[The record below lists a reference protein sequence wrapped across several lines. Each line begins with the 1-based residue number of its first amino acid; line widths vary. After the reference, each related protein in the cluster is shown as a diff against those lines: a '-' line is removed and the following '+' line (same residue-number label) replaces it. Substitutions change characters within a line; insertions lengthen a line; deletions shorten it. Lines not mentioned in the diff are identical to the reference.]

1 MRRISS
7 IIILLLAVALA
18 VPSASQAQPAGPSPE
33 DIEKAK
39 QAYLE
44 GKRLIDDEGNVVAG
58 VEKFKESYR
67 LSRNP
72 VLLYNIAFALDG
84 VKQRNMALFY
94 YRKFLADAPEGAPNR
109 DIAAER
115 IKVLEAMPEPADPS
129 TDPFADTE
137 QPATGTATATGE
149 TPEPPKPEKPIVKET
164 PKPPRVAV
172 TTFEHKVIEE
182 APPHMPLDLTV
193 AIPDD
198 ARWQVKL
205 FYRGA
210 GTSDFVTAG
219 LTRRYSELI
228 GRIPASAVS
237 GTSIQYY
244 IEARDS
250 SGKVVARS
258 GRATSPNLVFVD
270 PAAKPRYYDDLED
283 DGSSTPG
290 SGPVAGGGAIPG
302 GGGPSDIPRDTLTYL
317 KWGTTAGSAT
327 FLTMA
332 VTFYFISSSAASS
345 LEGEAFNSST
355 EGCQMGAPCRPFSD
369 TQRDLQSRGETF
381 ETMTNVTMV
390 LGLAAGAAAG
400 YFWYKDLQRAKKK
413 RNADQP
419 PVRNRPPVE
428 DFAAVPMVGPDF
440 IGGAAA
446 VRF

>member
-7 IIILLLAVALA
+7 IIILLLAVAVA
-18 VPSASQAQPAGPSPE
+18 APRAIEAQPAAPSAE

-44 GKRLIDDEGNVVAG
+44 GQRLIDDEGNVAAG

-84 VKQRNMALFY
+84 LKQRNMALFY
-94 YRKFLADAPEGAPNR
+94 YRKFLVDAPEGAPNR
-109 DIAAER
+109 DVAAER

-129 TDPFADTE
+129 LDPFA
-137 QPATGTATATGE
+137 ATDEPTIGAG
-149 TPEPPKPEKPIVKET
+149 EPPAPLPEKPIAKAP
-164 PKPPRVAV
+164 PKPPPVARTV
-172 TTFEHKVIEE
+172 TAFEHKVIEE
-182 APPHMPLDLTV
+182 APPQMPLDLTV

-210 GTSDFVTAG
+210 GNSDFVSAG

-258 GRATSPNLVFVD
+258 GRAISPNLVFVD
-270 PAAKPRYYDDLED
+270 PAAKPRFYDDLED
-283 DGSSTPG
+283 DGASTLG
-290 SGPVAGGGAIPG
+290 SGPVAGGAAGGGATG
-302 GGGPSDIPRDTLTYL
+302 GGGPSDLPRDTLTYL
-317 KWGTTAGSAT
+317 KWGTTAGSTT

-332 VTFYFISSSAASS
+332 VTFYFISSSAAST
-345 LEGEAFNSST
+345 LEGEAFNST
-355 EGCQMGAPCRPFSD
+355 NEGCQMGPPCRTFSD

-413 RNADQP
+413 KDTDKA

-428 DFAAVPMVGPDF
+428 DFAAVPMLGPDF